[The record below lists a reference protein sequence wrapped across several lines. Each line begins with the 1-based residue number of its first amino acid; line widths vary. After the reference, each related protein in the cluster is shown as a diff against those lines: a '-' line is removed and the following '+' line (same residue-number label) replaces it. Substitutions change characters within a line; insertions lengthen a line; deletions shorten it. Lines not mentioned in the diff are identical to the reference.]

1 MKKIYSLL
9 VFTFFTAI
17 VFGQI
22 SITATGTAF
31 TQNFDGIGSGA
42 AATLPS
48 GFKIGTDWAASTIT
62 TTTFAAGT
70 TGTGILSTTASGG
83 VYNFATGVN
92 ASSTD
97 RAIGFLTSSG
107 YSSPRSI
114 ILKITNGTSSNITDL
129 LLSFDYEKYR
139 NHSRGTDLT
148 FFHGNTV
155 TASTAEIAGNQSYA
169 ADAAVAIL
177 NPPTTITK
185 TFTITSLSIAPG
197 TDYYLRWTYT
207 GVGGSSNSQGLAID
221 NFSVTANGGAVLPC
235 AEPSSVPTALT
246 FNTPLITPTSIPAS
260 FTGVTADKY
269 IVIRSLVSTLT
280 ANPVDG
286 TVYAVNSS
294 LGGGTVISNGTSTSF
309 VDNGL
314 TQTTT
319 YYYFVFAYNDAGC
332 SGGPNYNVTSY
343 PAPNFATTLA
353 VGPCLTPSSLVAPL
367 TLIPT
372 NTNISGSFTG
382 NGSSKYLVIRSST
395 MPPLGASP
403 TDGTVYTIGQTL
415 GNGTVISYGTA
426 TTFVTS
432 GLTVATTY
440 YFYVFALNDNC
451 GGEPFYNTTS
461 LDGTATTT
469 NVTIGIPPGYYNAT
483 AGLTCAPLK
492 NALSTI
498 ITTGHTALAYSTI
511 DNVQMPVVDT
521 IRSDDGNSPIIW
533 DIYSNNNT
541 GVEPFVFNS
550 TQATVGGFCGA
561 TSPANEGV
569 CWNKEHTFPK
579 SYFKT
584 GSSSYQQPTEADLFV
599 VRATDLRIN
608 AFRGNL
614 PYSLVG
620 GSTSYTFP
628 ATTSTFP
635 GVPILDKIGASTAGG
650 FTATAFEPANS
661 VKGDVARAYFYVL
674 TRYQNNLSTWV
685 SANTTTAIATVVD
698 GTTGG
703 GTYPSFQL
711 PYLTMMYNW
720 HLADPVDAKEI
731 NRNNLV
737 YSQQNNRNPYIDN
750 PAYVALVFQC
760 TGALPVTII
769 DFTATKKDES
779 VLLTWYATQETAFK
793 KYEVERSVDGR
804 IFNKI
809 GEVEGKNLANYN
821 FTDNDLPRNSV
832 VYYRL
837 KMIDIDGRNDY
848 SKIVSIKLNKNL
860 SNALVYP
867 NPALDNLNIK
877 LYQLLGKNSTLT
889 ITDVAG
895 RIVKQQAV
903 NINTVNISIDVKTL
917 SSGRYFVK
925 IVNENQIINESFV
938 IIK

>member
-9 VFTFFTAI
+9 VFTFFTSI

-31 TQNFDGIGSGA
+31 TQNFDGIGSSA
-42 AATLPS
+42 TSTLPS
-48 GFKIGTDWAASTIT
+48 GFKIGTDWSTGTAATTLAAGSTGAGVLT
-62 TTTFAAGT
+62 TTAG
-70 TGTGILSTTASGG
+70 GG
-83 VYNFATGVN
+83 VYNYANGVN

-97 RAIGFLTSSG
+97 RAVGFLTSNSF
-107 YSSPRSI
+107 SSPRSI
-114 ILKITNGTSSNITDL
+114 VLKITNNTGATVTALDIA
-129 LLSFDYEKYR
+129 FDYEKYR
-139 NHSRGTDLT
+139 NHTRGTDWT
-148 FFHGNTV
+148 FFHGSTV
-155 TASTAEIAGNQSYA
+155 TPSTAEALGNQSYA

-177 NPPTTITK
+177 NPPTTISKSLTL
-185 TFTITSLSIAPG
+185 TGLSIATS

-207 GVGGSSNSQGLAID
+207 GVGGSSNSQGIAID
-221 NFSVTANGGAVLPC
+221 NFSVTANGGPISPC
-235 AEPSSVPTALT
+235 AEPASVPTALT
-246 FNTPLITPTSIPAS
+246 FNTFSITPTSIPGS

-269 IVIRSLVSTLT
+269 IVIRSTASTLT
-280 ANPVDG
+280 SSPVDG
-286 TVYAVNSS
+286 TVYALNSS

-314 TQTTT
+314 SQTTT

-332 SGGPNYNVTSY
+332 SGGPNYIVTSF
-343 PAPNFATTLA
+343 PTPNMATTTA
-353 VGPCLTPSSLVAPL
+353 VGPCVSPSPITTPL
-367 TLIPT
+367 TLSPT
-372 NTNISGSFTG
+372 NTTIAGSFAA
-382 NGSSKYLVIRSST
+382 NGASKYLVISSAT

-403 TDGTVYTIGQTL
+403 VNGIIYTVGQAF
-415 GNGTVISYGTA
+415 GNGNVIGYSTGTTFTA
-426 TTFVTS
+426 T
-432 GLTVATTY
+432 GLTAATPY
-440 YFYVFALNDNC
+440 YFYVFAVNDNC
-451 GGEPFYNTTS
+451 GGEPFYS
-461 LDGTATTT
+461 SDLQGSATTT
-469 NVTIGIPPGYYNAT
+469 NTSTGIPPGYYNAT

-498 ITTGHTALAYSTI
+498 ITTGQTTLNYSTI
-511 DNVQMPVVDT
+511 DNAQMPVVDT
-521 IRSDDGNSPIIW
+521 IRSDDGTTPIIW
-533 DIYSNNNT
+533 DIYSNNIT

-550 TQATVGGFCGA
+550 SQATIGGFCGA

-584 GSSSYQQPTEADLFV
+584 GGSTYQQPTESDLFV

-614 PYSLVG
+614 PYSIVG
-620 GSTSYTFP
+620 GATSYTFP
-628 ATTSTFP
+628 AATTTFP
-635 GVPILDKIGASTAGG
+635 GVPILDKIGASTSAG
-650 FTATAFEPANS
+650 FTGTAFEPANS

-674 TRYQNNLSTWV
+674 TRYQSNLSAWV
-685 SANTTTAIATVVD
+685 SANTTTAVSTVVD

-711 PYLTMMYNW
+711 PYLTMLYNW
-720 HLADPVDAKEI
+720 HLADPVDAKEL

-793 KYEVERSVDGR
+793 KYEIERSIDGR

-877 LYQLLGKNSTLT
+877 LYQLLEKNSTLT

-903 NINTVNISIDVKTL
+903 NINTVNISVDVKTL